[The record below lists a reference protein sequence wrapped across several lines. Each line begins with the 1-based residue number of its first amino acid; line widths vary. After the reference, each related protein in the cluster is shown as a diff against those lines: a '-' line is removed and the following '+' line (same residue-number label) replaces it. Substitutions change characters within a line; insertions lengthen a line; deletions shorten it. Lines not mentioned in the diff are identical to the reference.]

1 MDGFTGINERAI
13 HAEIGE
19 FRNATLL
26 TAQNMVDTTAFFIR
40 ALKEKWAS
48 PEAHEK
54 STNWVT
60 ELFEAAN
67 NLCNDYKVTVDKVE
81 DLASQLA
88 SAVGGKYTRMGVSIS
103 ANQELGCTYGRIDD
117 ACPEEINGSIAMDV
131 DSVKAILTIFN
142 EQMNEVINM
151 FDSIPTDL
159 SVYDANGAIKA
170 SFSNRVNE
178 IKEST
183 KETLQTINEE
193 IQTSIDSYVSSITQV
208 ADNARTIISRGANAG
223 ATSSKV
229 TMTTLNRN

>member
-1 MDGFTGINERAI
+1 MDGFTGINESAI

-19 FRNATLL
+19 FRKATLL
-26 TAQNMVDTTAFFIR
+26 TAQNMANTTAIFIR

-54 STNWVT
+54 SSNWIT
-60 ELFEAAN
+60 ELLEAAN
-67 NLCNDYKVTVDKVE
+67 NLCNDYIITVDKVE

-88 SAVGGKYTRMGVSIS
+88 FAVGGKYNRIGMSIS
-103 ANQELGCTYGRIDD
+103 ANQELNSTYGKID

-142 EQMNEVINM
+142 EQMNEVINS

-183 KETLQTINEE
+183 KVTLQTINEE
-193 IQTSIDSYVSSITQV
+193 IQTSIDSYVSSITQA

-223 ATSSKV
+223 ASSPKA